1 MPSFNQKG
9 IAHLFLL
16 VLLAAGIGLG
26 VYLVN
31 QKTNIFPQAA
41 SGPISGPITSPS
53 PSPSPSLSPSPSPT
67 PAPYKR
73 VFVTKAQF
81 NGNLGGLLGADQKCM
96 AAANSANLGGTFK
109 AWLSS
114 STVSASARLTHASVP
129 YKLLNG
135 TVVASNWADLT
146 DGTVQNPINVDET
159 GVKTGTTY
167 NYAAWTATNASGN
180 IINPNNTCKN
190 WTSIS
195 YYDAA
200 RTGLVNGN
208 MFYSFL
214 SNSSVY
220 WTDVGSDSKCSGG
233 TARLYCFEQ

>member
-26 VYLVN
+26 VYLVG
-31 QKTNIFPQAA
+31 QKTNIFPRAA
-41 SGPISGPITSPS
+41 ISDPISRPIILPS
-53 PSPSPSLSPSPSPT
+53 PSPSPSPT
-67 PAPYKR
+67 PAPTSKR

-96 AAANSANLGGTFK
+96 AAAQSANLAGTFK

-114 STVSASARLTHASVP
+114 STVSASSRLTKSPVP

-146 DGTVQNPINVDET
+146 DGKIQNPINVDET
-159 GVKTGTTY
+159 GVNIGTTS

-180 IINPNNTCKN
+180 IINPDNTCKN

-233 TARLYCFEQ
+233 TARLYCLEQ